1 MLMCIPGAATGVASV
16 FLSFVLVAGCAS
28 SDQMVFAKAGVSP
41 ADRQKDENECLHAS
55 VSADDQS
62 RILAPF
68 QVDRDRF
75 RTCMESKGY
84 TAAAAK

>member
-1 MLMCIPGAATGVASV
+1 MPMRIPGATSGVASA

-28 SDQMVFAKAGVSP
+28 SDQMVFTKAGVSP
-41 ADRQKDENECLHAS
+41 ADRQKDENECLRAS

-62 RILAPF
+62 RILVPF
-68 QVDRDRF
+68 QVDRTRF